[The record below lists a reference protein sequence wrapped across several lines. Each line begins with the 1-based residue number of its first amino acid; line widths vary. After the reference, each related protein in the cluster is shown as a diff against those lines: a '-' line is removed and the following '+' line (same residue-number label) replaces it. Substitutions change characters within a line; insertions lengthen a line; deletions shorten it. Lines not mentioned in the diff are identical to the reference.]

1 MKKKIFGILALAM
14 ALSLCLLTACGGGD
28 SGKQS
33 SAPSDAGDAGDTGSG
48 GGSDAVTMEITGD
61 AWEVDGIVYHFF
73 EDGLV
78 STETGDVFS
87 YTWDGSIGEIFDEDM
102 GISAALIYDED
113 GFFIEGE
120 DEQFYQLTYVGEA
133 NIDLLADGENSG
145 DDVFADTIDLV
156 GTAWEMVDEEFQL
169 HFFTNGDATSTE
181 GGPFSYTWDGS
192 YGEISGGGSSLEMI
206 YDEDGFFVEFNDGT
220 YHEFT
225 YIGEADLNLLVE
237 NGYYDDDDDDD
248 DDDDGGWGLAGAYD
262 HDDAETSIVFYADGT
277 CAVTNL
283 YDAVEGYYSLD
294 DSNNLYIELDNGES
308 ASGWYDASDDTF
320 SLENMDGWFHYTGS
334 ASYTP

>member
-1 MKKKIFGILALAM
+1 MKKKFYSIFALILSIV
-14 ALSLCLLTACGGGD
+14 LSLSLLSGCGGKDNSGD
-28 SGKQS
+28 QS
-33 SAPSDAGDAGDTGSG
+33 DAGDTG
-48 GGSDAVTMEITGD
+48 DALTMEIAGD

-73 EDGLV
+73 EGGVVVVD
-78 STETGDVFS
+78 TGYILTYS
-87 YTWDGSIGEIFDEDM
+87 WDGSYGEITDG
-102 GISAALIYDED
+102 GITAAMIYDED
-113 GFFIEGE
+113 GFFLEGE
-120 DEQFYQLTYVGEA
+120 DELFYPFTYVGDA
-133 NIDLLADGENSG
+133 DPSLLDDG
-145 DDVFADTIDLV
+145 DDEFTDTIDLV
-156 GTAWEMVDEEFQL
+156 GTAWEVADGEFQF
-169 HFFTNGDATSTE
+169 HFFTNGDAATND
-181 GGPFSYTWDGS
+181 GGLLSYTWDGS

-206 YDEDGFFVEFNDGT
+206 YDEDGFFIEGNDGI
-220 YHEFT
+220 YHEFVD
-225 YIGEADLNLLVE
+225 IGEADINLLVE
-237 NGYYDDDDDDD
+237 NGYYDDDYDDD

-334 ASYTP
+334 AGYAP

>member
-1 MKKKIFGILALAM
+1 MKKKFYSIFALILSIV
-14 ALSLCLLTACGGGD
+14 LSLSLLSGCGGKDNSGD
-28 SGKQS
+28 Q
-33 SAPSDAGDAGDTGSG
+33 SDAGNTGDAL
-48 GGSDAVTMEITGD
+48 TMEIAGD
-61 AWEVDGIVYHFF
+61 AWEVDGTVYHFF
-73 EDGLV
+73 EGGVVVVD
-78 STETGDVFS
+78 TGYILTYS
-87 YTWDGSIGEIFDEDM
+87 WDGSYGEITDG
-102 GISAALIYDED
+102 GITAAMIYDED
-113 GFFIEGE
+113 GFFLEGE
-120 DEQFYQLTYVGEA
+120 DELFYPFTYVGDA
-133 NIDLLADGENSG
+133 DPSLLDDG
-145 DDVFADTIDLV
+145 DDEFTDTIDLV

-169 HFFTNGDATSTE
+169 HFFTNGDATSNE

-237 NGYYDDDDDDD
+237 SGYYDGNDDDDDDN
-248 DDDDGGWGLAGAYD
+248 GGWGLAGTYD
-262 HDDAETSIVFYADGT
+262 NDDEETSIVFYSDGT
-277 CAVTNL
+277 CTATTL

-334 ASYTP
+334 AGYAP

>member
-1 MKKKIFGILALAM
+1 MKKKFYSIFALILSIV
-14 ALSLCLLTACGGGD
+14 LSLSLLSGCGGKDNSGD
-28 SGKQS
+28 QS
-33 SAPSDAGDAGDTGSG
+33 DAGDTG
-48 GGSDAVTMEITGD
+48 DALTMEIAGD
-61 AWEVDGIVYHFF
+61 AWEVDGTVYHFF
-73 EDGLV
+73 EGGVVVVD
-78 STETGDVFS
+78 TGYILTYS
-87 YTWDGSIGEIFDEDM
+87 WDGSYGEITDG
-102 GISAALIYDED
+102 GITAAMIYDED
-113 GFFIEGE
+113 GFFLEGE
-120 DEQFYQLTYVGEA
+120 DELFYPFTYVGDA
-133 NIDLLADGENSG
+133 DPSLLDDG
-145 DDVFADTIDLV
+145 DDEFTDTIDLV
-156 GTAWEMVDEEFQL
+156 GTAWEVADGEFQF
-169 HFFTNGDATSTE
+169 HFFTNGDAATND
-181 GGPFSYTWDGS
+181 GGLLSYTWDGS

-206 YDEDGFFVEFNDGT
+206 YDEDGFFIEGNDGI
-220 YHEFT
+220 YHEFVD
-225 YIGEADLNLLVE
+225 IGEADINLLVE

-334 ASYTP
+334 AGYAP